1 MRRKIFQKS
10 LKFIFILLLLISI
23 SCSRKLQFESYL
35 KNQNLWLFYGKTLS
49 RDFFMN
55 QKLQGN
61 LKPIWSTELEGG
73 ISLTSPISI
82 DKYFVTFDL
91 KGNIYFI
98 DIKSGKKIGKKS
110 FGQPILVNPI
120 IKLNE
125 IIIPLAETSKLK
137 SQLIILD
144 ILNNKIK
151 SKIELN
157 SSIENEMIYDNES
170 LIVILTNGEI
180 IKLNSNYLIDWK
192 VKLNNHVKSS
202 PSFFNKKILI
212 GTVKGEI
219 YLLDVNGKILHQT
232 KIEGK
237 INSGFSIK
245 DNRFFFSSGN
255 KLYCYDLNTFDKKWE
270 VKLISEARVIP
281 SLDENSIFL
290 GDLSGNFYKINQLT
304 GKIEWIL
311 NLGGIFNN
319 SALVTENLIFVPNLF
334 KKLFV
339 IDKITG
345 EILNVLEYSGRVKYS
360 PIIVE
365 NILVIGV
372 DDKKLI
378 AYEVQ

>member
-1 MRRKIFQKS
+1 MLKKIFKKS
-10 LKFIFILLLLISI
+10 LKFIFILFLLISI

-35 KNQNLWLFYGKTLS
+35 KNQNLWLFYGKSLR
-49 RDFFMN
+49 RDFFIN
-55 QKLQGN
+55 QKFQGN

-73 ISLTSPISI
+73 ISLTSSLSI

-110 FGQPILVNPI
+110 FGQPILVTPI

-137 SQLIILD
+137 SKLIIFD

-170 LIVILTNGEI
+170 LIIVLTNGEV

-192 VKLNNHVKSS
+192 VKLNNPVRSS

-219 YLLDVNGKILHQT
+219 YLIDVNGKILHQT
-232 KIEGK
+232 EIKGK
-237 INSGFSIK
+237 INSGFSIR

-255 KLYCYDLNTFDKKWE
+255 KLYCFDLNTFDKKWE
-270 VKLISEARVIP
+270 VKLISETRVIP
-281 SLDENSIFL
+281 SLDDNSIFL
-290 GDLSGNFYKINQLT
+290 GDLSGKFYKINQLT
-304 GKIEWIL
+304 GKIEWTL

-339 IDKITG
+339 IDKVTG

-372 DDKKLI
+372 DDKTLI